1 MTPTPAPPLSH
12 WYWAVDLDSAKVIA
26 VNQLGER
33 REIGALDPSENEN
46 AAYFS
51 LDNERVLLFLDSN
64 DNLRLYLL
72 TPDAMQEIAL
82 PSDPFYFNTAS
93 WQPSRAILAAYEDHV
108 LFSYVT
114 DGSTNVTP
122 DRGPILFVDLTALTA
137 KLIDESVSRGPYSD
151 SRSWV
156 HASPDGRY
164 LRYMNGDQAK
174 MDIRELD
181 MVTGEVRTLFNTSG
195 SSYNIRASP
204 SGDVWYLQAQDSI
217 VDLDG
222 NQTAFTDESQ
232 AVRPLKDGNVA
243 IYPRDCMDTCEIK
256 VIAPFGS
263 EPDLTYRFPWAIE
276 FASIYNTLD
285 QVLPDQG
292 LLVAGRPYAYLSNTP
307 AAVETYPDLMGE
319 DSPLFRLTPDGQ
331 ARLVGIYTGSVSDDG
346 RYLLWRSSDQTSFF
360 IYDAV
365 ADRPLFDMPVDPGLE
380 DFFPTVK
387 FLDSGILVNLTAS
400 VSGDKDAY
408 RSFYHVYPYKTSTA
422 LAWED
427 VNLEYSGCPDLLDD
441 GSVVC
446 WLYRMDTS
454 NFDLIRY
461 DPVTETKTTLLE
473 NIWLIDL
480 TP

>member
-1 MTPTPAPPLSH
+1 
-12 WYWAVDLDSAKVIA
+12 
-26 VNQLGER
+26 
-33 REIGALDPSENEN
+33 
-46 AAYFS
+46 
-51 LDNERVLLFLDSN
+51 
-64 DNLRLYLL
+64 
-72 TPDAMQEIAL
+72 MQKITL

-93 WQPSRAILAAYEDHV
+93 WQPSRAILSKYEDHV

-114 DGSTNVTP
+114 DGNTNVMP
-122 DRGPILFVDLTALTA
+122 DRGPILFVDLKALTA
-137 KLIDESVSRGPYSD
+137 RLIDESVSRGPYSD
-151 SRSWV
+151 SSSWI
-156 HASPDGRY
+156 HTSPDGRY

-181 MVTGEVRTLFNTSG
+181 MVTGEARALFETSG
-195 SSYNIRASP
+195 SAYNIRASP
-204 SGDVWYLQAQDSI
+204 SGDVWYLQGQDSI
-217 VDLDG
+217 ADLNG

-232 AVRPLKDGNVA
+232 AVRPMKDGNVA
-243 IYPRDCMDTCEIK
+243 VYPRDCMDTCEIK

-263 EPDLTYRFPWAIE
+263 EPDLTYKFPWVIE

-292 LLVAGRPYAYLSNTP
+292 LLVAGRPSAYLSNTP
-307 AAVETYPDLMGE
+307 AAVETYPDLTGE

-346 RYLLWRSSDQTSFF
+346 RYLLLRSSDQTSFF